1 MSDGSIS
8 QDEIDA
14 LLAGV
19 DMGGM
24 GAAPA
29 AASERLNDSQ
39 TGALQ
44 KFLNSNV
51 PGLKANLESM
61 TGKTVEFGNPSVET
75 MKRDGFLRKIPEM
88 VVGTLIDFNQAL
100 VGDHLFVLAPE
111 FAQKI
116 VSLVNNE
123 NNAELDEMSLSVI
136 SETISQHSGMEITAL
151 EKAGFKGVA
160 NNPAESVHVPKAM
173 VRFPR
178 DDFAVFTYPVSLDGS
193 AFSLWEIIPYA
204 MAGEIANA
212 FGGSRNDG
220 ASQSMSDQGGM
231 NMGNAGNM
239 NGMNMNN
246 MQGGAMGAMG
256 NMNGMQGNMNGMQ
269 GNMNGMNMN
278 NMQGGNMGGMNM
290 GNMNMGNMQGGNMGN
305 MGGMNMGNMQGGN
318 MGNMGGM
325 NMGNMQGNM
334 GQIMGMNPNV
344 QSVQFPNLQLNS
356 MGSEQGNI
364 GLIMDVFMEMTVEL
378 GRTRKVIKEIL
389 GMGEGTIIEL
399 DKLAGEPVDILVN
412 HKPIAKGEVV
422 VIDENFGVRVTEI
435 LSPVERVSDL

>member
-44 KFLNSNV
+44 KFLNGNV

-61 TGKTVEFGNPSVET
+61 TGKTVEFGNPSVEV

-100 VGDHLFVLAPE
+100 VGDHLFILAPE

-193 AFSLWEIIPYA
+193 AFSLWEIIPYT

-212 FGGSRNDG
+212 FGGTRNDG
-220 ASQSMSDQGGM
+220 ATQSMGDQGGM
-231 NMGNAGNM
+231 NMGNAANV
-239 NGMNMNN
+239 NGRKMGG
-246 MQGGAMGAMG
+246 MQGGAMGGMQGGMG
-256 NMNGMQGNMNGMQ
+256 NMNMGGMQGNMGNMNMGGMQGNMGNMNMGGMQ
-269 GNMNGMNMN
+269 GNMNGMNMG
-278 NMQGGNMGGMNM
+278 NMQGNM
-290 GNMNMGNMQGGNMGN
+290 GNMNMGG
-305 MGGMNMGNMQGGN
+305 
-318 MGNMGGM
+318 
-325 NMGNMQGNM
+325 MQGNM